1 MIEIPESNTYAKQI
15 NELLIGKQITSVIA
29 ASSPH
34 KFAWYF
40 GDPEDYPGRLI
51 GNAIL
56 SALGFGMFVEIKL
69 SHATLLFS
77 DGVKLRWHPTA
88 GPIPKKHQ
96 LLLGLDDG
104 TQISASLQMYGGI
117 VALDDEDKLDNLY
130 YQIALEKPSPLS
142 DDFSETYFEEIL
154 TPEEV
159 QKLPLKGALA
169 TEQRIPGLGNGCL
182 QDILWKANLNP
193 RRKTNTLSN
202 QEKNT
207 LFISLKD
214 ILVKMTQ
221 LGGRNT
227 EKDLLGEP
235 GGYQVVMCSVNKE
248 KPCPICGTL
257 IKKES
262 YMGGSIYTCPSC
274 QPQT

>member
-1 MIEIPESNTYAKQI
+1 MIEIPESTTYAKEI
-15 NELLIGKQITSVIA
+15 NELLIGKQITSVLA

-51 GNAIL
+51 GNKIL
-56 SALGFGMFVEIKL
+56 FAEGIGMFVEIKL
-69 SHATLLFS
+69 SHAFLLFS
-77 DGVKLRWHPTA
+77 DGVKLRWHPAA
-88 GPIPKKHQ
+88 GPIPNKHQ

-117 VALDDEDKLDNLY
+117 FAWNEGEELNNPY

-142 DDFSETYFEEIL
+142 DAFSKDYFEQIL
-154 TPEEV
+154 SPEEV

-182 QDILWKANLNP
+182 QDILWKVKLNP
-193 RRKTNTLSN
+193 RQKTNTLSN
-202 QEKNT
+202 QETHT

-214 ILVKMTQ
+214 LLIEMTQ
-221 LGGRNT
+221 LGGPNT
-227 EKDLLGEP
+227 EEDLMGQPGE
-235 GGYQVVMCSVNKE
+235 YQVVMYAGNKE
-248 KPCPICGTL
+248 KPCPVCGTL

-262 YMGGSIYTCPSC
+262 YMGGSIYTCPGC